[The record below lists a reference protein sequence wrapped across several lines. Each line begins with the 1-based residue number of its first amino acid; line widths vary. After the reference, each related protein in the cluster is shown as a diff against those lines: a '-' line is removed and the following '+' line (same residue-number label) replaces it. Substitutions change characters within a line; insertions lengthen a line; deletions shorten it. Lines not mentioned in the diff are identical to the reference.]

1 MSMLGKV
8 CIGHKAPDFHC
19 EAVMKGNIEGSSL
32 LLTALTV
39 GLSSTCTL
47 QQR

>member
-8 CIGHKAPDFHC
+8 RIGHKAPDFHC
-19 EAVMKGNIEGSSL
+19 EAVMKGVVKGSSL
-32 LLTALTV
+32 PFTFTLGLPLTYTW
-39 GLSSTCTL
+39 